1 MIPMGGWRDSS
12 QPNIEETGTVGNC
25 RRNENGLKTGGLRR
39 HGMVCSLDTGRLMG
53 GCNLYQQTVTEEM
66 SCKTGATIY
75 VKTHQN
81 FGEQKVGLPKRSIF
95 DDRHPGKGHATP
107 EKSLICLF
115 AQSLHSLGRYRP
127 IENTKHSGGAGRFI
141 TGALW
146 LTASG
151 HI

>member
-1 MIPMGGWRDSS
+1 MGGWRDSS

-75 VKTHQN
+75 VKTLYSCCPHDG
-81 FGEQKVGLPKRSIF
+81 FL
-95 DDRHPGKGHATP
+95 
-107 EKSLICLF
+107 C
-115 AQSLHSLGRYRP
+115 
-127 IENTKHSGGAGRFI
+127 FI
-141 TGALW
+141 Q
-146 LTASG
+146 
-151 HI
+151 